1 MHRLVDRSRQKSAH
15 PEECPAHSPPYF
27 LGKAVYLPIRE
38 LMAVC
43 REVSD
48 QARTIDFAIANLL

>member
-1 MHRLVDRSRQKSAH
+1 MHRLVDRSRTKPAH
-15 PEECPAHSPPYF
+15 PEGCPAHSPPYF

-38 LMAVC
+38 LMTVVRVA
-43 REVSD
+43 SD